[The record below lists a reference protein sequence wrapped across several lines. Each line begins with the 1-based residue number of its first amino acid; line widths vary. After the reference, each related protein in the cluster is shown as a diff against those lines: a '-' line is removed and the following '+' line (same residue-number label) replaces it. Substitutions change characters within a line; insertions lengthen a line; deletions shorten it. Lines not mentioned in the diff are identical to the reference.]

1 MADCTLPLAQL
12 GDGDP
17 LPPEDRLRAAAHLA
31 LDELYRTQ
39 GPRLLRFFTRRF
51 HRQEAQDLV
60 QESFA
65 RLAHAGAA
73 AAGTIECPEAY
84 LGRIATNVA
93 RNRAKSALER
103 SLSLQVPAEEVPLA
117 APDLMARLEA
127 RDQLARVERAL
138 VRLHEKT
145 RTIFLAHRLDGLAYR
160 DIAKATGLS
169 VKGVEWH
176 MTKALA
182 HLERAMRTR

>member
-1 MADCTLPLAQL
+1 MRDFALPAPRLVES
-12 GDGDP
+12 DP
-17 LPPEDRLRAAAHLA
+17 LPPEDRLRAAAQLA
-31 LDELYRTQ
+31 LDELYRAQ
-39 GPRLLRFFTRRF
+39 GPKLLRFFARRF
-51 HRQEAQDLV
+51 HRQDAQDLV

-65 RLAHAGAA
+65 RLADASAA
-73 AAGTIECPEAY
+73 PDAAIACPEAY

-103 SLSLQVPAEEVPLA
+103 SLALQVPADEFPLT
-117 APDLMARLEA
+117 APDMVAGLEA
-127 RDQLARVERAL
+127 RDHLARIQNAL
-138 VRLHEKT
+138 VRLPEKT

-182 HLERAMRTR
+182 HLDRALRMR